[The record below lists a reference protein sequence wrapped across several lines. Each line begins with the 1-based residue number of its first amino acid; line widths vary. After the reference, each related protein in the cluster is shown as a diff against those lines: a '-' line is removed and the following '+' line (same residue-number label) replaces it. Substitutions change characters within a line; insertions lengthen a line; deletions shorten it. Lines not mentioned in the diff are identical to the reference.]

1 MSLFGVLSRAACVA
15 AVFAFAG
22 CAGTDQEEEPAAEQ
36 VAPPPAPAA
45 ADAPAPVEAAY
56 WVRFETTRGN
66 FVVEVHPEWAP
77 KGAERFKE
85 LVTSGYYDGC
95 KFFRV
100 IDGFMVQFGI
110 NGSGALNAEWREKR
124 IPDDPVTQ
132 KNTRGRITF
141 ATSGPNSRTTQVF
154 INFDNNTAG
163 GPGPDLDGMGFAP
176 FGEVVEGMDVVDK
189 LYDGYGE
196 GAPRGKGPRQDLI
209 QSQGNTYLEAE
220 FPKLDGIVKASLL
233 ETAPVV
239 VP

>member
-1 MSLFGVLSRAACVA
+1 MSLFGVFPRAAYVA
-15 AVFAFAG
+15 AVFAFSA
-22 CAGTDQEEEPAAEQ
+22 CTGTEPEEQPAAEQ
-36 VAPPPAPAA
+36 VTAPAPAVE
-45 ADAPAPVEAAY
+45 APAPAPAEFR
-56 WVRFETTRGN
+56 VRFETTQGS

-110 NGSGALNAEWREKR
+110 NGSGAMNAQWREKH

-154 INFDNNTAG
+154 INFGDNTN
-163 GPGPDLDGMGFAP
+163 LDAMGFAP

-196 GAPRGKGPRQDLI
+196 GAPRGRGPRQDLI
-209 QSQGNTYLEAE
+209 QEQGNTYLEAD
-220 FPKLDGIVKASLL
+220 FPKLDGVVKATLL
-233 ETAPVV
+233 
-239 VP
+239 